1 MKHTETEIQINLKQ
15 LVKGFG
21 KGFMAGLAISAILLG
36 LFLLSFSFFQQ
47 QSLNLPALFSI
58 IAGAVYIF
66 MSFLNADKNDD
77 NQLRLF

>member
-1 MKHTETEIQINLKQ
+1 
-15 LVKGFG
+15 
-21 KGFMAGLAISAILLG
+21 MAGLAISAILLG

-77 NQLRLF
+77 N